1 MQKIKN
7 IEFLRTF
14 LMLSIVLHHMFI
26 TRDWCLCSI
35 FPNIYLYSFIKSF
48 IAFSYNSVEGFFI
61 IAGFLL
67 FLTFKNSIKVV
78 DFIKKKYIRL
88 TPVIVFSFILC
99 LVGTMLKA
107 FPFKIIPNL
116 MTALLLNQFGV
127 CISIGQNP
135 VLWFTSVLF
144 AGLLLYFCILK
155 FVSKKYQTILITI
168 LTVLGYG
175 ILEILQ
181 HGFFNKP
188 LKNYYFILNIGFLR
202 GLGGIGLGC
211 LIAKIFQNN
220 YTKIQNFTPS
230 KLKKILITFAEI
242 LSYVFVFW
250 WLCFPH
256 LKYNNIFF
264 VIGFTVLFSLFI
276 FKKGYLSNILD
287 KDFWVFL
294 GRYQYSMYVVHYVII
309 KIFGI
314 VLWQKNVGWVVLH
327 PVLPIV
333 IMLLIILAVT
343 IFAYHFVEIPCAKYL
358 KDKLFCRTIVQGE
371 NK

>member
-35 FPNIYLYSFIKSF
+35 FPNIHLYSFIKSF

-67 FLTFKNSIKVV
+67 FLTFKNSVNV
-78 DFIKKKYIRL
+78 LDFIKKKYIRL
-88 TPVIVFSFILC
+88 TPVIVFSFFIC
-99 LVGTMLKA
+99 LLGTMLNA
-107 FPFKIIPNL
+107 FHFSIIPNL
-116 MTALLLNQFGV
+116 MTSLLLNQFGV

-144 AGLLLYFCILK
+144 SVLLLYFCILK
-155 FVSKKYQTILITI
+155 FVPKKYQVYLISFLI
-168 LTVLGYG
+168 ILGYG

-188 LKNYYFILNIGFLR
+188 LKNYYYILNIGFLR

-211 LIAKIFQNN
+211 LLAKIFKDN
-220 YTKIQNFTPS
+220 YPKIQNF
-230 KLKKILITFAEI
+230 KLSISKKILITFAEI
-242 LSYVFVFW
+242 ISFMFVFW

-256 LKYNNIFF
+256 FKYNNIFF
-264 VIGFTVLFSLFI
+264 VVGFSILFSFFI
-276 FKKGYLSNILD
+276 CKKGYLSNLLD
-287 KDFWVFL
+287 KSIWVFL

-314 VLWQKNVGWVVLH
+314 VLWQKNIEWVVMH
-327 PVLPIV
+327 PILPII
-333 IMLLIILAVT
+333 IMFLTIIAT
-343 IFAYHFVEIPCAKYL
+343 TMFAYHFVEIPCAKYL

>member
-107 FPFKIIPNL
+107 FPFKIISNL

-144 AGLLLYFCILK
+144 AGLLF
-155 FVSKKYQTILITI
+155 
-168 LTVLGYG
+168 
-175 ILEILQ
+175 
-181 HGFFNKP
+181 
-188 LKNYYFILNIGFLR
+188 
-202 GLGGIGLGC
+202 
-211 LIAKIFQNN
+211 
-220 YTKIQNFTPS
+220 
-230 KLKKILITFAEI
+230 
-242 LSYVFVFW
+242 
-250 WLCFPH
+250 
-256 LKYNNIFF
+256 
-264 VIGFTVLFSLFI
+264 
-276 FKKGYLSNILD
+276 
-287 KDFWVFL
+287 
-294 GRYQYSMYVVHYVII
+294 
-309 KIFGI
+309 
-314 VLWQKNVGWVVLH
+314 
-327 PVLPIV
+327 
-333 IMLLIILAVT
+333 
-343 IFAYHFVEIPCAKYL
+343 IFAY
-358 KDKLFCRTIVQGE
+358 
-371 NK
+371 